1 MPRAVLDTSVLVR
14 YLTNDDSV
22 KGNAVGAI
30 LHDAVDAAF
39 AMPEVAVAE
48 LAFVLLR
55 VYRWPVEKVADALRA
70 VVNHRAIEVPGKE
83 LWLDVAQD
91 IEGGRGVIDAYLLR
105 TAERAEIGDVMTFD
119 ESMKPLSTVKCV
131 VPEGSDRPNR

>member
-14 YLTNDDSV
+14 YLTNDDPV
-22 KGNAVGAI
+22 KATAAVAV
-30 LHDAVDAAF
+30 LQRAVDGAF
-39 AMPEVAVAE
+39 VMPEVAVAE

-83 LWLDVAQD
+83 LWLDVAAD

-105 TAERAEIGDVMTFD
+105 TAERAEIEDVMTVD
-119 ESMKPLSTVKCV
+119 ESMRPLPTVRCI
-131 VPEGSDRPNR
+131 VPR